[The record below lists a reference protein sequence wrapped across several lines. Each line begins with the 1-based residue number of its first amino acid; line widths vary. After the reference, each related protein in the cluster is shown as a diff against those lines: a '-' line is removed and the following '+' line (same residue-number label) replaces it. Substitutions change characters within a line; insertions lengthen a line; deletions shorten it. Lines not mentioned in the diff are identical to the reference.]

1 LTNDFGHVTN
11 KVVMRMVRQM
21 GKTNKNHGA
30 VAACAS
36 PRYTP
41 FCAQPS
47 PAPAPADGVGVAIY
61 TTLPNGIVVP
71 AEFAVAPEPDKGE
84 WQRGRLVP
92 VKEFYETLQRKRR
105 FLRRMLQRL
114 RITYLRNFIGFS
126 YFLTMA
132 LQLVAQAMRPSLP
145 RPNRLET
152 LLDALLEQLLRLS
165 QKANRSPPEKPAD
178 IAHKPSPSW
187 LSPTIPAF
195 CRAPDAAARL
205 AWRVAG

>member
-1 LTNDFGHVTN
+1 
-11 KVVMRMVRQM
+11 MRML
-21 GKTNKNHGA
+21 NKAWKPTDKENEV
-30 VAACAS
+30 VAAAGS
-36 PRYTP
+36 PRHTSML
-41 FCAQPS
+41 CVPS
-47 PAPAPADGVGVAIY
+47 PAPAPPDDAGVAIY
-61 TTLPNGIVVP
+61 TTLSNGIAVP

-84 WQRGRLVP
+84 WHRGRLVP
-92 VKEFYETLQRKRR
+92 VKEFDEALQRKKRL
-105 FLRRMLQRL
+105 LRQMLHRLGIAYQRNL
-114 RITYLRNFIGFS
+114 IGFS

-132 LQLVAQAMRPSLP
+132 LQLVGQAMRPSLP
-145 RPNRLET
+145 QPPRLET
-152 LLDALLEQLLRLS
+152 LLDALLGQLLRLS

>member
-1 LTNDFGHVTN
+1 VLSIKT
-11 KVVMRMVRQM
+11 VMRML
-21 GKTNKNHGA
+21 NKAWKPTDKENEA
-30 VAACAS
+30 VAAEGS
-36 PRYTP
+36 PRHTSMLGV
-41 FCAQPS
+41 PS

-84 WQRGRLVP
+84 WKRGRLVP
-92 VKEFYETLQRKRR
+92 VKEFDETLQRKRR

-126 YFLTMA
+126 YFLTA
-132 LQLVAQAMRPSLP
+132 TLQLVAQAMRPSLP
-145 RPNRLET
+145 RPPRLET
-152 LLDALLEQLLRLS
+152 LLDALLEQLLRLP
-165 QKANRSPPEKPAD
+165 QKTNRSPPEKPAD
-178 IAHKPSPSW
+178 VAHKPSSSW